1 MRPLRR
7 SALPTVLALLMTLA
21 VLALPAPAGATIT
34 RLCTGYTSCANAGMS
49 SSGYAAASGQM
60 YWRMYSG
67 HNCTNYAAYRVIKNG
82 YSSTRPWDGSG
93 NATYWG
99 TQMSSI
105 TDRTPAVG
113 AIAWWRAG
121 VYPAGSAGH
130 VAYVEKVISPTE
142 IVISQDSWGGDF
154 SWARITSTSGWPSG
168 FIHFNDRRMQSVS
181 RPVVSGKPAVG
192 STLSATAGSWNPSSP
207 AVLYQWLAGGEP
219 VQTGSRN
226 TLEVT
231 RAMVGK
237 RIQVKV
243 TASKGG
249 YADASSR
256 SERTAPVPD
265 TVLVNTVRPVI
276 EGTAQVDQTLV
287 ASGGRWT
294 PRADTRSFQWK
305 ADGEPL
311 PGATG
316 RSLALRSDLVGK
328 ALSVTITA
336 ERAGYRSATAS
347 SAPTAAVAPAS
358 LVVQQPPVLEGA
370 PVLGETLRLTTVGT
384 ATPDAT
390 RDIQWMRDGAPVSGA
405 TTRQYETT
413 RADLGSVLT
422 ARVTWSREGYR
433 SVREEV
439 AAPAPVRALTTL
451 TPVVTEGTGRFV
463 VDATVTARGVAVVP
477 SVVQVVRG
485 GVVLAEQAV
494 GEDGTVRLVVRDQRP
509 GQRTYRIIVPVTD
522 VTTRVVVLQDVTI
535 S

>member
-49 SSGYAAASGQM
+49 SSGYAAVSGQM

-99 TQMSSI
+99 TQMAGI
-105 TDRTPAVG
+105 TDRTPQVG

-181 RPVVSGKPAVG
+181 RPVVSGKAVVG

-231 RAMVGK
+231 RAMIGK
-237 RIQVKV
+237 RLQVKV
-243 TASKGG
+243 TASTSG

-256 SERTAPVPD
+256 SVLTEPVPD

-276 EGTAQVDQTLV
+276 EGTAQVNQTLT

-305 ADGEPL
+305 ADGPAL

-336 ERAGYRSATAS
+336 ERSGYRSATAT

-358 LVVQQPPVLEGA
+358 LVVEQPPVMEGT

-390 RDIQWMRDGAPVSGA
+390 RAIQWMRDGVPVSGA

-413 RADLGSVLT
+413 RADLGTVLT
-422 ARVTWSREGYR
+422 AQVTWSREGYR
-433 SVREEV
+433 SAREEV
-439 AAPAPVRALTTL
+439 ATPVPVRSITTL
-451 TPVVTEGTGRFV
+451 TPVVTEGAGRFV
-463 VDATVTARGVAVVP
+463 VDATVTARGVDVVP
-477 SVVQVVRG
+477 SVVQVVRR

-509 GQRTYRIIVPVTD
+509 GERTYRILVPVTD
-522 VTTRVVVLQDVTI
+522 VTTRVVVLQDVTV